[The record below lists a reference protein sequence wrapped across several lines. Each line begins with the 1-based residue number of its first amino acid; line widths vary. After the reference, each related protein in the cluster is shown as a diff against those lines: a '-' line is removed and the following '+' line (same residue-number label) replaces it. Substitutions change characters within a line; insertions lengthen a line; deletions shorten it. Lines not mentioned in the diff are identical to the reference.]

1 MVVSPL
7 ALTEPIT
14 TVRSSWAGA
23 GGAVT
28 FFVQLADTNIMV
40 INANAIV
47 EKRIVFLMINIFE

>member
-7 ALTEPIT
+7 ALTEPMT
-14 TVRSSWAGA
+14 TVRSSCGGA

-28 FFVQLADTNIMV
+28 FLVQLAETNTMV
-40 INANAIV
+40 INVNAIV